1 MQPSN
6 LSVVNLIYR
15 RAQNHNAETNIC
27 GFLKMLTLY
36 WFSIFKRKIYRGLDT
51 WKNVRIYI
59 KCLSPELSLGK
70 HPLCGYLKVLECVPF
85 LSVAPPQSLNPFFC
99 VERCLLHLQVCPVQA
114 PEQPWLGERG
124 AHLLP
129 ACRPEPALV

>member
-6 LSVVNLIYR
+6 SSVVNLIYR

-51 WKNVRIYI
+51 WKNVWIYI

-70 HPLCGYLKVLECVPF
+70 HPLRGYLKMLECVPF
-85 LSVAPPQSLNPFFC
+85 FSVAPPKPQPPFKCWKVPFAPVSLPCAGFWAALAW
-99 VERCLLHLQVCPVQA
+99 EAWCPSPPCA
-114 PEQPWLGERG
+114 SP
-124 AHLLP
+124 
-129 ACRPEPALV
+129 